1 MRPALPAAGQDRSEA
16 AVSTTTPEALIRGAE
31 AWIADDPDPNTRAEL
46 QAIVDAGDTDALGER
61 FAGPMEFGTAGLR
74 GLLGAGPARMNL
86 ATVSRAAAGLARQLI
101 DDSTDARKRG
111 VVVGRDGRRMSP
123 ELARRTAEILAGH
136 GVRVHWLDE
145 PAPTPL
151 CAFAHRALGSA
162 AAAVVTASHNPPE
175 YNGFKVYSEQGNQIV
190 APQDERIRL
199 AMERS
204 GPVSELPRVAFEDGV
219 ASGLIKVVPPSV
231 VEAYL
236 AALNGQ
242 CVGQQPP
249 PSDPI
254 MVLTALHGVGARLV
268 EAALERRGFLRLVQV
283 TEQAEPDGEFPTVRF
298 PNPEEPG
305 ALDLALKYA
314 RDADADLVLANDP
327 DTDRLCVA
335 VSDPTR
341 DGGYRVLSGN
351 EVGVLLADWTLG
363 ERNRQGRLPARP
375 FVATTIVSTTMLE
388 RIAKTYGAT
397 YGETLTGFK
406 WIWDAALAHD
416 PSGESFVFGF
426 EEALGYCVGT
436 VVRDKDGIGAAQ
448 AMAECAASLM
458 SRGET
463 VLERLEALSRQHG
476 AHVTRQISVVLP
488 GLDGKAKMAAVL
500 EALRRER
507 PASIAGISVARTRDL
522 AGPDAAACGL
532 PQSDVLTWWLAD
544 SSRLILRP
552 SGTEPKLKSYIE
564 AREPVAAGE
573 SVEEATARAARRVDA
588 LAAWVQRIIGGDG
601 GG

>member
-1 MRPALPAAGQDRSEA
+1 M
-16 AVSTTTPEALIRGAE
+16 STTTPEDLIRAAE
-31 AWIADDPDPNTRAEL
+31 AWIADDPDPATQAEL
-46 QAIVDAGDTDALGER
+46 RAIVDAGDTDALAER

-101 DDSTDARKRG
+101 DDAADARTRG

-136 GVRVHWLDE
+136 GVRVHWLAE

-190 APQDERIRL
+190 PPQDERIRL

-204 GPVSELPRVAFEDGV
+204 GPVAELPRLPFAEGL
-219 ASGLIKVVPPSV
+219 ASGLITVVPPSV
-231 VEAYL
+231 SEAYL
-236 AALNGQ
+236 VALNGQ

-249 PSDPI
+249 PADPTI
-254 MVLTALHGVGARLV
+254 VLTALHGVGARLV
-268 EAALERRGFLRLVQV
+268 EAALERRGFTHLAQV
-283 TEQAEPDGEFPTVRF
+283 VEQAEPDGEFPTVCF

-305 ALDLALKYA
+305 ALDLAL
-314 RDADADLVLANDP
+314 RDARATHADLVLANDP

-335 VSDPTR
+335 VQDAGRAS
-341 DGGYRVLSGN
+341 GYRVLSGN

-363 ERNRQGRLPARP
+363 ERKRQGRLPARP

-388 RIAKTYGAT
+388 RIAKAYGAT

-476 AHVTRQISVVLP
+476 AHVTRQISTVLP

-500 EALRRER
+500 DALRRDP
-507 PASIAGISVARTRDL
+507 PASIAGISVVRTRDL

-532 PQSDVLTWWLAD
+532 PRSDVLTWWLAD

-564 AREPVAAGE
+564 VRESVSAGE
-573 SVEEATARAARRVDA
+573 SVEQATARAAQRVDA
-588 LAAWVQRIIGGDG
+588 LAAWVERTIGGSG

>member
-1 MRPALPAAGQDRSEA
+1 M
-16 AVSTTTPEALIRGAE
+16 STTTTDDLIRAAE
-31 AWIADDPDPNTRAEL
+31 AWIADDPDPGTQAEL
-46 QAIVDAGDTDALGER
+46 RAIVDAGDTDALAER

-101 DDSTDARKRG
+101 DDAVDARERG

-123 ELARRTAEILAGH
+123 ELARQAAEIIAGH
-136 GVRVHWLDE
+136 GVRVHWLPA

-151 CAFAHRALGSA
+151 CAFAHRALGTA

-190 APQDERIRL
+190 PPQEERVRL
-199 AMERS
+199 AMERC
-204 GPVSELPRVAFEDGV
+204 GLVAELPRMPFDEGV
-219 ASGLIKVVPPSV
+219 AAGLITSVPPSV
-231 VEAYL
+231 SEAYL
-236 AALNGQ
+236 AALDGQ

-249 PSDPI
+249 PADPI
-254 MVLTALHGVGARLV
+254 IVLTALHGVGARLV
-268 EAALERRGFLRLVQV
+268 EAALQGRGFSRLVQV
-283 TEQAEPDGEFPTVRF
+283 AEQAEPDGEFPTVRF

-305 ALDLALKYA
+305 ALDLALRYA
-314 RDADADLVLANDP
+314 RESGADLVLANDP

-335 VSDPTR
+335 VQDPTR

-363 ERNRQGRLPARP
+363 ERHRQGRLPARP

-406 WIWDAALAHD
+406 WIWQAALAHD
-416 PSGESFVFGF
+416 PTGESFVFGF

-463 VLERLEALSRQHG
+463 VLQRLDALSRQHG
-476 AHVTRQISVVLP
+476 AHVTRQISVVLS

-500 EALRRER
+500 DGLRRER
-507 PASIAGISVARTRDL
+507 PASIAGVGVARTRDL

-552 SGTEPKLKSYIE
+552 SGTEPKLKGYIE
-564 AREPVAAGE
+564 AREPVSAGE
-573 SVEEATARAARRVDA
+573 SVAQATARAAQRVEA
-588 LAAWVQRIIGGDG
+588 LATWVERIIG
-601 GG
+601 